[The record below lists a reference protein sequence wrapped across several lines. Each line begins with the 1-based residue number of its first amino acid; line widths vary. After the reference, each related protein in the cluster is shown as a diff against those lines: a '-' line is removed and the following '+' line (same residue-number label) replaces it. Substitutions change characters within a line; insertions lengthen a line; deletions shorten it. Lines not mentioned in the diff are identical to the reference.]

1 MPEESLVGASLA
13 LLTAFC
19 WALTSVLLRKV
30 KDVVKPFQS
39 AFVSSAMGVLTVAGL
54 AAASR
59 ELPNLFSI
67 ELTAVIYCVAAGL
80 ANFALGR
87 FLWYSGINI
96 VGASRS
102 NSIVA
107 LETLFAP
114 LLAMLLL
121 KEEAK
126 KTTAPAILAILVGV
140 LLISRSQSVSYEPV
154 ERRRFY
160 LGILVSVGAALAF
173 SFGALLTRL
182 AVLSAGSPLLA
193 FIIGSSASAAP
204 LAPALKGLGV
214 GYGGSDWLFLIAAGL
229 AQAVASISYW
239 SALNFATVVVVT
251 PLTQAYPLFTLL
263 LSYAYI
269 RKLENLNL
277 KVIVGALLITIGVAS
292 ITVV

>member
-1 MPEESLVGASLA
+1 MPEEAIAGALLA

-19 WALTSVLLRKV
+19 WALTSILLRRV

-39 AFVSSAMGVLTVAGL
+39 AFISSVIGVLLVLAL
-54 AAASR
+54 AAAPQ
-59 ELPNLFSI
+59 ELSSLLNLTLTSI
-67 ELTAVIYCVAAGL
+67 VYCVAAGL
-80 ANFALGR
+80 TNFALGR

-114 LLAMLLL
+114 LLAVLLL

-126 KTTAPAILAILVGV
+126 GATASAILAILAGV
-140 LLISRSQSVSYEPV
+140 LLISRSQSTSYEPI
-154 ERRRFY
+154 ERRTFY
-160 LGILVSVGAALAF
+160 LGIFVSLGAALVF

-182 AVLSAGSPLLA
+182 AVLSVGSPLIA
-193 FIIGSSASAAP
+193 YIIGSAASAAA
-204 LAPALKGLGV
+204 LTPALKGLGI
-214 GYGGSDWLFLIAAGL
+214 GYGRSGWLFLTAAALSQAIAAL
-229 AQAVASISYW
+229 SYW
-239 SALNFATVVVVT
+239 IALNFATVVVVT
-251 PLTQAYPLFTLL
+251 PLTQAYPLFTLI

-269 RKLENLNL
+269 RRLENLNL
-277 KVIVGALLITIGVAS
+277 RVVVGASLITVGVVS